1 MPTHRTADIYRRHH
15 RHDHTHF
22 DRCSRATRLLHRPLP
37 ALRRSARRPG
47 AAAAPHLGDQ
57 LQPRHRRDVG
67 RTARPRL
74 GEPDRRSRT
83 QQGRSR
89 RAGSRPRPPRPAPS
103 KGAAPRRGQLTET
116 VDGFLEWLY
125 LLHPALRIV
134 EVYEA
139 TCHTRWLRHSLH
151 HLNPEEELFVIEP
164 DPRGGTVP
172 DMTVCTACG
181 AVDEVEYHELPSMV
195 GYGVDTC
202 TSCRRC
208 GSSVATDPMFGAHV
222 DRRV

>member
-1 MPTHRTADIYRRHH
+1 VSTPTLIGVAEPRGSYTARY
-15 RHDHTHF
+15 
-22 DRCSRATRLLHRPLP
+22 LHYGEQPAALVPL
-37 ALRRSARRPG
+37 LRRIWVNSFGRDTGAMSAGLLARDWESLAGDPEPG
-47 AAAAPHLGDQ
+47 SRLDRHAP
-57 LQPRHRRDVG
+57 V
-67 RTARPRL
+67 PRL
-74 GEPDRRSRT
+74 G
-83 QQGRSR
+83 
-89 RAGSRPRPPRPAPS
+89 RPAPS
-103 KGAAPRRGQLTET
+103 SAAAPRRGLLTEA

-125 LLHPALRIV
+125 LLHPELRIV

-139 TCHTRWLRHSLH
+139 TCHTSWLRHSLH

-172 DMTVCTACG
+172 EMTVCTACG

-202 TSCRRC
+202 TSCLRC

-222 DRRV
+222 TRKV